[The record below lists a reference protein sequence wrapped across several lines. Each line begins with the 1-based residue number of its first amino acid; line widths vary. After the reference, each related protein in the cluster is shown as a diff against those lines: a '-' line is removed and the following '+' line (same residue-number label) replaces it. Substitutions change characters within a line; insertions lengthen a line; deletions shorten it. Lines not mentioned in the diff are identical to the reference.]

1 MDVPVKKAAVTA
13 RTPPRPGKA
22 EVKPTTLL
30 DVHEV
35 EWITRE
41 LERLL
46 AKENSDDN
54 DAGADHRRKR
64 AETAPN
70 KKVGFLSGALGRHAV
85 SICSGDAVDT
95 ASAAAGVSRVRRPHD
110 DDGAD
115 SGRWRRRF
123 SLDSPTRC
131 ARG

>member
-1 MDVPVKKAAVTA
+1 MEVPVKKAAADVTE
-13 RTPPRPGKA
+13 PRPGKS

-46 AKENSDDN
+46 AKEKGQGTG
-54 DAGADHRRKR
+54 AGADGGRHRRNRTKKR
-64 AETAPN
+64 
-70 KKVGFLSGALGRHAV
+70 GFLAEVLGRHAV

>member
-30 DVHEV
+30 DVVEV

-46 AKENSDDN
+46 AKEKSDGDN
-54 DAGADHRRKR
+54 DAGAVHRRKR
-64 AETAPN
+64 AETTAAK
-70 KKVGFLSGALGRHAV
+70 KKVGFLSGVLLGRHAV
-85 SICSGDAVDT
+85 SICSGDAGHDH
-95 ASAAAGVSRVRRPHD
+95 GGRRP
-110 DDGAD
+110 
-115 SGRWRRRF
+115 RRRTGGF
-123 SLDSPTRC
+123 REVEKV
-131 ARG
+131 

>member
-46 AKENSDDN
+46 AKENREGDDN

-85 SICSGDAVDT
+85 SICSGGDA
-95 ASAAAGVSRVRRPHD
+95 GHGGRRP
-110 DDGAD
+110 
-115 SGRWRRRF
+115 RRRTGGF
-123 SLDSPTRC
+123 REVEKV
-131 ARG
+131 